1 MPRNRLFRR
10 ASNAARIWGVGGNS
24 PTCAKVKVESAAM
37 IAHTDYRLQ
46 FWHAYQVL
54 QADISDY
61 MQRLHA
67 MPAGGTIDQIHSRA
81 TGASSCIFY

>member
-46 FWHAYQVL
+46 FWHA
-54 QADISDY
+54 
-61 MQRLHA
+61 
-67 MPAGGTIDQIHSRA
+67 
-81 TGASSCIFY
+81 